1 MRYDKVIMSNAQSMA
16 GNFKLSIIDLRNA
29 IDLSLQFIVTNA
41 SSPTGTAAIQ
51 FANDCTVNA
60 DGTISGGNF
69 SVDASMA
76 AAPWSRPTVPRS
88 STALKWAT
96 CSHAWSYTT
105 GTGTG
110 NLTVIG
116 LARRA
121 HNA

>member
-16 GNFKLSIIDLRNA
+16 GSFNSAIIDLRNA

-41 SSPTGTAAIQ
+41 SSPTGTAALQ

-76 AAPWSRPTVPRS
+76 AAPVV
-88 STALKWAT
+88 TANGAKIINCVEVGHLFARV
-96 CSHAWSYTT
+96 AYTT

-110 NLTVIG
+110 NLTIIG
-116 LARRA
+116 VGKGA
-121 HNA
+121 